1 MKTKPKPKPPK
12 SHKAS
17 GRLYTFTVMCSFNI
31 EYTFNESEVEQ
42 DPGGDVGEFQPT
54 DKALRNLEK
63 DLNKVIGQHYPVTQL
78 SADAE
83 SDQFLGC

>member
-1 MKTKPKPKPPK
+1 MKTKPVNLKRA
-12 SHKAS
+12 KAS

-31 EYTFNESEVEQ
+31 QYTFTESEVEQ
-42 DPGGDVGEFQPT
+42 DSGGDVGEFQPT

-63 DLNKVIGQHYPVTQL
+63 ELNKKIGQHYPVTQL